1 MLGAPTAQRVLQV
14 FGQKRVLKAGP
25 RPADRAEGGEELVVR
40 HQDDLTRTGLAELL
54 LVPGGLDLLQ
64 VSDVVGDLEQ
74 IVVVV
79 AGIHA
84 FQLPV
89 LVPQAE
95 KAVFLDRGVRDS
107 QIELGKDRI
116 KGPAPAVVVVIA
128 GDRIDRHIPPVL
140 PVCCLIGPRKSAWH
154 SSKVPA

>member
-1 MLGAPTAQRVLQV
+1 MFGAPAAPVLQV
-14 FGQKRVLKAGP
+14 FGQKRVLEAGP
-25 RPADRAEGGEELVVR
+25 RPADRGEGGEELMVR

-54 LVPGGLDLLQ
+54 LVPGCLDLLQ
-64 VSDVVGDLEQ
+64 VSDVVADLEQ

-79 AGIHA
+79 AGVHA

-95 KAVFLDRGVRDS
+95 KTVFLDRGVRDS

-116 KGPAPAVVVVIA
+116 EGPAPAVVVVIA
-128 GDRIDRHIPPVL
+128 RDRIDRHIPPVL
-140 PVCCLIGPRKSAWH
+140 PRAALIGLRKLA
-154 SSKVPA
+154 